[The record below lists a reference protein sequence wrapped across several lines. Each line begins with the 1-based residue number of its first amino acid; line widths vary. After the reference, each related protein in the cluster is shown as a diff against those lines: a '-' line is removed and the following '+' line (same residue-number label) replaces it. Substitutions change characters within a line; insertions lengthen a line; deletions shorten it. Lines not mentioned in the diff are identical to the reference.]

1 MLWNIRFD
9 RLHKLASYLMQA
21 GMAGLI
27 CLGQAQAQVNGKP
40 PQSLQFADTTYQ
52 LSLQSHPM
60 PGYSQYA
67 YLSKG
72 DKLPYY
78 RNILMLEWLVN
89 GVSVEEAVESQIDML
104 EQRKEDGDL
113 TVNHRL
119 IRNETTGEYLLDFVL
134 SSEDPDVGNIVEWN
148 AYRYVSF
155 TDAHGED
162 GVQIYGYSA
171 RGYGDDGG
179 REFLLDLREKRVSII
194 QSLAS
199 AKIPQ
204 LNRR

>member
-21 GMAGLI
+21 GMAGLL
-27 CLGQAQAQVNGKP
+27 CLGQAQAQVDGKP

-52 LSLQSHPM
+52 LTVQSHPM

-67 YLSKG
+67 YLSRG

-119 IRNETTGEYLLDFVL
+119 IRNETTGEYLLDFIL
-134 SSEDPDVGNIVEWN
+134 SNDDPNVGNIVEWN

-155 TDAHGED
+155 TDADGED
-162 GVQIYGYSA
+162 GVQIYGYSS

-179 REFLLDLREKRVSII
+179 RDFLLALKGKREAIIRALASAEVPELDLR
-194 QSLAS
+194 
-199 AKIPQ
+199 
-204 LNRR
+204 